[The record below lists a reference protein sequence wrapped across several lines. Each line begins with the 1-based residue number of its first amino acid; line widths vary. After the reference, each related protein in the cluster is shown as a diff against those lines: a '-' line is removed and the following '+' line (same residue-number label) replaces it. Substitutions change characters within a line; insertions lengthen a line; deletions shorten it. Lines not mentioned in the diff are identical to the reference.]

1 MPVGSAAGAP
11 ANGRDSREAL
21 DGLVAEYLR
30 ELEQHVSGLPVL
42 QRRELLRDLEAHI
55 TNERAEH
62 PALGETELLDILE
75 RLGSPAAIAA
85 AAFEEAGLGSTASQA
100 AIPSIF
106 EGAAARFSGRAVVA
120 LTAPAPSSAGVSP
133 AAVGSDGP
141 AFAGGRASVA
151 SAPMAMAAS
160 GPSAVPGAA
169 GSGGMSAVVSP
180 AGESAAGPAVGGPGA
195 AGSAAAGSAVG
206 GPGAAAAGGGPA
218 AGGLATAV
226 PAYGPASLLGVSVA
240 GRAASVPAPG
250 AAGPVS
256 AEVGQG
262 GGGVATVPEAY
273 VPPAPKPE
281 AYVPPRSAP
290 AIPPAPD
297 RVRGSGQRQGSSFSG
312 SAPAPAPHG
321 ASRGGRRGPFPPSF
335 SGVPYSTIPPIAG
348 MPLAPIRMT
357 RSTRPWFGAL
367 LIGGIAIVVFAF
379 IGCGLGLALT
389 HSSDISESGTAV
401 PAGPLPD
408 SVIPADPAGLP
419 DPADETNTAEQE
431 GSADQAIPADPATT
445 EAGTTSGTTPTTL
458 PTTIAPT
465 QTAN

>member
-1 MPVGSAAGAP
+1 MGASAAGASP
-11 ANGRDSREAL
+11 GGRDSREAL

-106 EGAAARFSGRAVVA
+106 GGAAARFSGRAVVA
-120 LTAPAPSSAGVSP
+120 RTAPAPGSAGMSP

-151 SAPMAMAAS
+151 PAPMAMAAS

-180 AGESAAGPAVGGPGA
+180 AVGLGAVGLGA
-195 AGSAAAGSAVG
+195 AGLGAGGSGAGGSAVG
-206 GPGAAAAGGGPA
+206 
-218 AGGLATAV
+218 V

-240 GRAASVPAPG
+240 PWAASVPASG
-250 AAGPVS
+250 AVGSASAQVGP
-256 AEVGQG
+256 G

-297 RVRGSGQRQGSSFSG
+297 RVREPGQPQGSSFSG
-312 SAPAPAPHG
+312 SAPAPHG
-321 ASRGGRRGPFPPSF
+321 SSRGGRRGPFPPSF

-348 MPLAPIRMT
+348 MPLAPIRMA

-389 HSSDISESGTAV
+389 HSSDVSESGTAV

-408 SVIPADPAGLP
+408 SVIPADPADQP
-419 DPADETNTAEQE
+419 DPADETNTADETDPAEQA
-431 GSADQAIPADPATT
+431 GPADQTIPADPATT
-445 EAGTTSGTTPTTL
+445 EAGTTSDTTPTTP